1 MRSRPPPP
9 ERRPQLA
16 LNAFGYWHYGL
27 LLGVVAVAA
36 GLKKAIGDPYE
47 PRGWIGVELAAGAA
61 LFVACD
67 VGFRRTSALRNATR
81 PLAAGAILATIPL
94 GTEVGAAAQVG
105 AVAGIL
111 ALGLV
116 AEAVT
121 RSPGEPAY

>member
-1 MRSRPPPP
+1 M
-9 ERRPQLA
+9 
-16 LNAFGYWHYGL
+16 
-27 LLGVVAVAA
+27 AVAA

-47 PRGWIGVELAAGAA
+47 PLEGWIGVELAAGAA

-67 VGFRRTSALRNATR
+67 VGFRRTFGVARNATR
-81 PLAAGAILATIPL
+81 LLAAGAILATIPL